1 MHTLND
7 FEKIF
12 RRDYLFSREDL
23 IKSITQFIENMRLN
37 ELPRLSPIA
46 LKNQILLCEIFL
58 KAVEKCRLP
67 VLTEPWNFYEYRFRV
82 SNITL
87 ELCDGSDFEIENDEI
102 HTMSVSV
109 EHELLNIEC
118 DYVTVEKYAE
128 MHSVNLATVEKWI
141 QRGKLRYARK
151 VEQEWLIPN
160 AQDKPGRGFDSVEYL
175 IKQNEVIRNNEFPTL
190 ALAQTVYVYQD
201 FDDKKKYW
209 AHFRNFGSGYDCK
222 LELSKDDVE
231 RLEFIIIES
240 GKFEIE
246 ATVQYVPHIRE
257 DSNQMLKL

>member
-23 IKSITQFIENMRLN
+23 IKSITLFIENMRLN

-46 LKNQILLCEIFL
+46 LKNQIMLCEKFL

-67 VLTEPWNFYEYRFRV
+67 VLTEAWNFYEYRFRV

-102 HTMSVSV
+102 STMKI
-109 EHELLNIEC
+109 EDMQELMKIEC
-118 DYVTVEKYAE
+118 DFLPLSKFAE
-128 MHSVNLATVEKWI
+128 MHNVDPKTVDKWI
-141 QRGKLRYARK
+141 HRGKLRYARK

-160 AQDKPGRGFDSVEYL
+160 TQDKPGRDYNSVEYL
-175 IKQNEVIRNNEFPTL
+175 IKPNEKISNYEFPTL
-190 ALAQTVYVYQD
+190 ALAQTVYIYQD
-201 FDDKKKYW
+201 FDDKKNYG
-209 AHFRNFGSGYDCK
+209 AHFRNFSSGYNCE
-222 LELSKDDVE
+222 LELTKDDVE
-231 RLEFIIIES
+231 RLEFILIES
-240 GKFEIE
+240 GKYEVEDTIQFI
-246 ATVQYVPHIRE
+246 PNIRE
-257 DSNQMLKL
+257 DNI